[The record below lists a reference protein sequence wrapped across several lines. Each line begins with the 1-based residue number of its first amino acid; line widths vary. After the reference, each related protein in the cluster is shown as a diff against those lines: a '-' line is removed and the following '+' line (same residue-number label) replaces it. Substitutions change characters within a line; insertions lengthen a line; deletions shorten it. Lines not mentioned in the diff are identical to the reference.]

1 MRKHDSAVSIK
12 ALWLQYQG
20 LTVESART
28 FYRVENAAWKTAPP
42 EQQDDVPEITGL
54 MIAM

>member
-1 MRKHDSAVSIK
+1 MTKNDSAVSIK
-12 ALWLQYQG
+12 ALWLQYRG
-20 LTVESART
+20 LTVESAKT

-42 EQQDDVPEITGL
+42 ELQDAVPEITGL